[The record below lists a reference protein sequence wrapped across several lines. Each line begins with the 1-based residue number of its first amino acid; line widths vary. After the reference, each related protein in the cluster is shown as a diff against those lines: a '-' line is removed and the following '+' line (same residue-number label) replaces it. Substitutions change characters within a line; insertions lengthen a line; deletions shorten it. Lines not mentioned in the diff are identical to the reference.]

1 MQQDQ
6 LIQTL
11 RELKLSGMADALSNQ
26 LEKPLNQDLSF
37 TDRLELMLNH
47 EVNSRQNRKIENSLK
62 AAGFKQSA
70 RAEEIIYTESRG
82 IKKELFL
89 SLLKCDF
96 IRSKHNVLITGA
108 TGCGKSYLA
117 TAIGQYACR
126 VGFKVK
132 YIYLPVFLETLGL
145 HHNNGT
151 FPELLANLLKV
162 DLLIL
167 DDFALT
173 TLNSRWR
180 HDLFNIIEDRHG
192 LKSTIMTSQLPVK
205 SWHDY
210 INEPTIADAML
221 DRLLQ
226 NAHRIELA
234 GSSLRKSDSDKA
246 IENKTK

>member
-1 MQQDQ
+1 MQQEQ

-11 RELKLSGMADALSNQ
+11 RELKLQGMADALNNQ

-37 TDRLELMLNH
+37 TDRLELLLNH
-47 EVNSRQNRKIENSLK
+47 EVNNRQNRRITTALK
-62 AAGFKQSA
+62 SAGFKQSA
-70 RAEEIIYTESRG
+70 SAEAIIYDKSRG
-82 IKKELFL
+82 INKEQIL

-96 IRSKHNVLITGA
+96 IRVKHNVCITGA

-117 TAIGQYACR
+117 TSIGQYACR
-126 VGFKVK
+126 MDFKVK
-132 YIYLPVFLETLGL
+132 YLYLPVFLETLSL
-145 HHNNGT
+145 HHTNGT
-151 FPELLANLLKV
+151 FPEVLAQLLKA

-173 TLNSRWR
+173 ALNSRWR

-226 NAHRIELA
+226 NAHRIELT
-234 GSSLRKSDSDKA
+234 GSTMRKSDIK
-246 IENKTK
+246 

>member
-1 MQQDQ
+1 M
-6 LIQTL
+6 
-11 RELKLSGMADALSNQ
+11 
-26 LEKPLNQDLSF
+26 
-37 TDRLELMLNH
+37 
-47 EVNSRQNRKIENSLK
+47 
-62 AAGFKQSA
+62 
-70 RAEEIIYTESRG
+70 
-82 IKKELFL
+82 
-89 SLLKCDF
+89 
-96 IRSKHNVLITGA
+96 
-108 TGCGKSYLA
+108 
-117 TAIGQYACR
+117 
-126 VGFKVK
+126 
-132 YIYLPVFLETLGL
+132 FLETLGL

-151 FPELLANLLKV
+151 FPELLANLLKI

-226 NAHRIELA
+226 NAHRVELA
-234 GSSLRKSDSDKA
+234 GSSMRKADSKA
-246 IENKTK
+246 VENITK

>member
-1 MQQDQ
+1 MQQEQ

-26 LEKPLNQDLSF
+26 LERPLNQDLSF

-47 EVNSRQNRKIENSLK
+47 EVSSRQNRRIENALK
-62 AAGFKQSA
+62 VAGFKQSA
-70 RAEEIIYTESRG
+70 RAEEILYTESRG
-82 IKKELFL
+82 INKDQVL
-89 SLLKCDF
+89 SLLKGDF
-96 IRSKHNVLITGA
+96 IRANHNVLITGA

-117 TAIGQYACR
+117 TAIGHYACR
-126 VGFKVK
+126 LGFKVK
-132 YIYLPVFLETLGL
+132 YVYLPIFLESLGL
-145 HHNNGT
+145 QHNNGT
-151 FPELLANLLKV
+151 FPELLANLLKA

-173 TLNSRWR
+173 ALNSRWR

-226 NAHRIELA
+226 HVHRIELT
-234 GSSLRKSDSDKA
+234 GSSMRTPAGDKSADG
-246 IENKTK
+246 ITK

>member
-1 MQQDQ
+1 MQQEQ

-26 LEKPLNQDLSF
+26 LEKPINQDLSF
-37 TDRLELMLNH
+37 TDRLGLMLNH
-47 EVNSRQNRKIENSLK
+47 EVNSRQNRRITNALK
-62 AAGFKQSA
+62 TAGFKQSA
-70 RAEEIIYTESRG
+70 NAEEIIYNESRG
-82 IKKELFL
+82 INKEQIL

-96 IRSKHNVLITGA
+96 IRGKNNLLITGA

-117 TAIGQYACR
+117 TALGQYACR
-126 VGFKVK
+126 MEFKVK
-132 YIYLPVFLETLGL
+132 YLYLPVFLETLTK

-151 FPELLANLLKV
+151 FPDLLANLLKV

-173 TLNSRWR
+173 TLNGRWR

-192 LKSTIMTSQLPVK
+192 QKSVIITSQLPVK

-226 NAHRIELA
+226 NAHRIELS
-234 GSSLRKSDSDKA
+234 GSSMRKPS
-246 IENKTK
+246 ITQQ